1 MNTAI
6 SVLLLLIL
14 VGIYNLPNHVYK
26 LIEEKYKQRGA
37 KEIQIESYFKQLGG
51 KKQEEILSKWT
62 DFLTNMEETLNK
74 YTKNDKKSLSHL
86 MNLMHD
92 TIMYGSDKTIKYV
105 AYFRS
110 LADKKNIDNNENLT
124 NSTEVEAQKY
134 VVVMACIVSSLRE
147 DFTGYKND
155 PLDLLKIII
164 RDYDTYEDIYI
175 NALAKVKKDLE

>member
-110 LADKKNIDNNENLT
+110 LADKKNIDNNE
-124 NSTEVEAQKY
+124 VQKY